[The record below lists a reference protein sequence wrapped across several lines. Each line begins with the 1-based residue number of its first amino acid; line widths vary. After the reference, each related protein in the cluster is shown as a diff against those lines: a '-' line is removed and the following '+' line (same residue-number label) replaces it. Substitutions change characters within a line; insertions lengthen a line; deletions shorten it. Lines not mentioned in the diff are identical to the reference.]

1 MGDCKEKK
9 RDWIRAQRRGVDREQ
24 AGVQAGARHGGMGVG
39 VGVGVADVADQGH
52 ATAPRETINT
62 ELARDRS

>member
-9 RDWIRAQRRGVDREQ
+9 RDWIRAQRRGVDRE
-24 AGVQAGARHGGMGVG
+24 QAGARHGGMGVG

-52 ATAPRETINT
+52 ATAR
-62 ELARDRS
+62 RGKR